1 MAINEPI
8 TAIEQFT
15 AIAVL
20 NDRGDA
26 VMTLR
31 MDEFLR
37 AITLQVNQNIP
48 ISGTGSPEGVVTA
61 EPLKNYLDT
70 AAAAGSNFFVKKTGA
85 GNTGWQLV

>member
-1 MAINEPI
+1 MALNDQI
-8 TAIEQFT
+8 TAVERFT
-15 AIAVL
+15 AIAIL
-20 NDRGDA
+20 DDRGDA

-37 AITLQVNQNIP
+37 AVTLQVNQNIP

-61 EPLKNYLDT
+61 EPFKIYLDT
-70 AAAAGSNFFVKKTGA
+70 AAAAGSNLYIKKTGS

>member
-1 MAINEPI
+1 MAINDPI
-8 TAIEQFT
+8 TAIERFT

-20 NDRGDA
+20 DDRGNA

-37 AITLQVNQNIP
+37 AVTLQINQNIP
-48 ISGTGSPEGVVTA
+48 ISGTGSPEGVVIA

-70 AAAAGSNFFVKKTGA
+70 AAAAGSNFFVKKTGS

>member
-1 MAINEPI
+1 MALNDTI
-8 TAIEQFT
+8 TALERFA

-20 NDRGDA
+20 DDRGNA

-31 MDEFLR
+31 ASEFLE

-61 EPLKNYLDT
+61 EPFKTYLDT
-70 AAAAGSNFFVKKTGA
+70 AAAAGSNYYVKKTGSSS
-85 GNTGWQLV
+85 TGWQLV